1 MRTDVITADGL
12 AAVAA
17 AYLVV
22 SRRDERAARPMP
34 SPSRWQLA
42 ERLPEVDVRR
52 VALATTRWNAAGRLD
67 V

>member
-1 MRTDVITADGL
+1 MRTDVITADAL

-22 SRRDERAARPMP
+22 RRREERATPP
-34 SPSRWQLA
+34 TPSRWQLA